1 MPGWSWAWSRPTRF
15 LCTLPNSLG
24 QVQNL
29 QRLPVFTPPRLFKVA
44 LVGAAHSGRAELRK
58 ALLESQATQANP
70 AALEV
75 TVAQDAGFPNQHF
88 DVVLLMG
95 LDLPSAREGGLQDQ
109 TWRARL
115 QQANLPFQ
123 VIYGWGPA
131 RLRNAWAALARLL
144 PVAQAPT
151 PDGTSLAPF
160 ALENGAT
167 QSRWQLHCEKCSDGD
182 CEHRLFTALQRKKQS
197 AAEKSGA

>member
-1 MPGWSWAWSRPTRF
+1 M
-15 LCTLPNSLG
+15 LK
-24 QVQNL
+24 
-29 QRLPVFTPPRLFKVA
+29 LPVFTPPRLFKVA

-75 TVAQDAGFPNQHF
+75 TVVQDAAFPNQHF

-144 PVAQAPT
+144 PVA
-151 PDGTSLAPF
+151 PF
-160 ALENGAT
+160 ALENRAT
-167 QSRWQLHCEKCSDGD
+167 QSRWQLHCEK
-182 CEHRLFTALQRKKQS
+182 
-197 AAEKSGA
+197 

>member
-1 MPGWSWAWSRPTRF
+1 M
-15 LCTLPNSLG
+15 LK
-24 QVQNL
+24 
-29 QRLPVFTPPRLFKVA
+29 LPVFTPPRLFKVA
-44 LVGAAHSGRAELRK
+44 LVGAAHSGRVELRN
-58 ALLESQATQANP
+58 ALLESQATQENP

-144 PVAQAPT
+144 PVA
-151 PDGTSLAPF
+151 PF
-160 ALENGAT
+160 ALENRAT
-167 QSRWQLHCEKCSDGD
+167 QSHWQLHCEKCSDGD